1 MAWRRWAIWCAS
13 AGVVLLPA
21 LATACAL
28 RLPLINLT
36 AARPGAP
43 RTGLDLELADVIVRA
58 AGCELIVSDGL
69 SRQRRDLLFSLG
81 QADLILAASDTPERE
96 QIARFSLPYRME
108 VVRLFSLQRRRARY
122 ATVAGFADLV
132 RMGEKLLVP
141 AGGWYGP
148 AYAAAEPALQ
158 ANGQLATFKT
168 FDLGLHMLEA
178 GRAGLIMGDA
188 VGMQKAAARSGV
200 PIAPLEFIVL
210 RAPVHLMLNR
220 LTVSAQDVERINAAI
235 GRLEANGTLRSIRRH
250 YCDGCDL

>member
-1 MAWRRWAIWCAS
+1 M
-13 AGVVLLPA
+13 
-21 LATACAL
+21 ACAL

-36 AARPGAP
+36 AAKPGAP
-43 RTGLDLELADVIVRA
+43 RTGLDLELADAIVRA
-58 AGCELIVSDGL
+58 AGCTLVVSDGL

-81 QADLILAASDTPERE
+81 QADLILAASATPERA

-108 VVRLFSLQRRRARY
+108 VVRLFSLQPRRALY
-122 ATVAGFADLV
+122 DKLGGFADLV
-132 RMGEKLLVP
+132 RTGERVLVP

-158 ANGQLATFKT
+158 ANGQLITFKT

-188 VGMQKAAARSGV
+188 VGMEKAAARVGV
-200 PIAPLEFIVL
+200 AIAPLEFIVL

-220 LTVSAQDVERINAAI
+220 ATVGAPELQRIDAAI
-235 GRLEANGTLRSIRRH
+235 GRLEANGTLQAIRH
-250 YCDGCDL
+250 KYCDACDP